1 MSTLQVVKVCEDTHM
16 ENNIQE
22 RRAQRLDEWMRLKG
36 LSQAD
41 VTRRTGLSRAY
52 ISLLLKKDKPFG
64 EKAARAMEQSLF
76 MPRGYLDEDGELS
89 LKPVLVWER
98 PEDLE
103 GEGCVLVPRVSV
115 QLSAGGGSVVQGE
128 EEMPPLAFR
137 ADWLKKKNITSKSN
151 LRTCTVSGDS
161 MEPYLSD
168 GDTVLIDMGQTKII
182 DNEVYAIEAYDEVR
196 IKRLSRRI
204 DGGLLVRSDNPRFPE
219 ESLTPEQAQHLRPLG
234 RCVWRAG

>member
-1 MSTLQVVKVCEDTHM
+1 MRQDTYM
-16 ENNIQE
+16 ENKLPLH
-22 RRAQRLDEWMRLKG
+22 RRARLVDWMSQKG

-41 VTRRTGLSRAY
+41 VMRRAGVSRSY
-52 ISLLLKKDKPFG
+52 ISLLLNDEKPFG
-64 EKAARAMEQSLF
+64 EKAARSMERALL
-76 MPRGYLDEDGELS
+76 MPNGYLDRDDSDTLQ
-89 LKPVLVWER
+89 PVLVWER
-98 PEDLE
+98 PEELE
-103 GEGCVLVPRVSV
+103 DAGCVLVPRVSV
-115 QLSAGGGSVVQGE
+115 QLSAGSGSVVQGE

-137 ADWLKKKNITSKSN
+137 ADWLRKKNITSRSN

-219 ESLTPEQAQHLRPLG
+219 ESLTPEQAASLNVRG